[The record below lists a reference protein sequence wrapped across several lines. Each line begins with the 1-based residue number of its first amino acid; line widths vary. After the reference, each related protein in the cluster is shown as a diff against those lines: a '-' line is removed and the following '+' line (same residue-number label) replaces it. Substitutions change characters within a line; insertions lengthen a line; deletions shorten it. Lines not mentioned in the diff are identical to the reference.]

1 MLLRLFQS
9 FICLCY
15 RVLIQGA
22 SGGIGTFAVQ
32 LVKCWGGN
40 VTAICSTDGIEIM
53 KKLGADDIIDY
64 KEGNIVDMLRQMER
78 LPLFLDFLTL
88 CESNYITDLIHLHQK
103 NRF

>member
-1 MLLRLFQS
+1 M
-9 FICLCY
+9 
-15 RVLIQGA
+15 IQGA

-64 KEGNIVDMLRQMER
+64 KEGNIADMLRQMER

-88 CESNYITDLIHLHQK
+88 CESNYIKDFIHLHQK
-103 NRF
+103 NGF